1 MAKNERLAPSES
13 SPRRSGG
20 SKGSA
25 FSWTNLRTV
34 LIGGALVLVGVV
46 GGRAIDHRFDANH
59 PDRIGFGA
67 MAAMMDDDDARGAVG
82 PQMGGAMM
90 GGDFGGR
97 ARDRVVGTVVALNGD
112 QLTINTVNGNV
123 TLALDAATAYTATT
137 TATVAD
143 LTTGAT
149 IEVHLDRANP
159 MQAKEINISK

>member
-1 MAKNERLAPSES
+1 MAKNERRAPSES

-25 FSWTNLRTV
+25 FSWPNLRTV

-67 MAAMMDDDDARGAVG
+67 MAAMMD
-82 PQMGGAMM
+82 
-90 GGDFGGR
+90 GDFGGR
-97 ARDRVVGTVVALNGD
+97 ARDLVVGSVVAVNGD

-123 TLALDAATAYTATT
+123 TLSLGSSTNYIATT